1 MPAKEPTYHTH
12 PRNVRDLPI
21 FGLKLEAGDVLEKDD
36 VYDSSNG
43 LWERCTCPGLKL
55 GEGTATVWIRPV
67 PVPPERELVRV
78 GNCYTERGA
87 VPEPEEP
94 LPVDAADQAD
104 API

>member
-1 MPAKEPTYHTH
+1 MPAKEPAYHTH

-21 FGLKLEAGDVLEKDD
+21 FGLKLEAGDVLEQDD

-78 GNCYTERGA
+78 GNCYTERRA
-87 VPEPEEP
+87 LPPEPEPRDDEP
-94 LPVDAADQAD
+94 SND
-104 API
+104 APPAD